1 MVVLRN
7 KAVKILHLIES
18 LEFGGAQRRL
28 VNDLRYIDKNR
39 FENIVCVLFNSL
51 SLEGEIAASGVKVY
65 RLDFKSVFNVPGFFR
80 LLKAIRVFKPD
91 IIHTQLFWA
100 DIFGRIAGK
109 ILGIQ
114 YVVSTIQS
122 SVYEPESGYLFSRK
136 RKLLDYVTGKMV
148 NGKYIAVSKSVKES
162 IIRRLGIKRNNIRV
176 IYNYVD
182 SSSLNKIDSGEADKL
197 KNELG
202 IADSDIVL
210 STVGRLNPPKGHRFL
225 FEAFSIL
232 KPEFPSL
239 KLLVVGDGQSR
250 SELGAYARSLG
261 IEKKIIFLGL
271 RQDAK
276 ELIAVSDIFVFPTL
290 SEGMPVS
297 LLEAMT
303 LRKVCVASSIG
314 PIREVIEDKKT
325 GYLFSPGNSQELA
338 SVLRSILKSGDGM
351 INEIAMRAA
360 RFVSEK
366 FDASKAV
373 DELSS
378 FYEEVNAENR
388 K

>member
-1 MVVLRN
+1 MKKVR
-7 KAVKILHLIES
+7 ILHVIEGLS
-18 LEFGGAQRRL
+18 LGGAERRL
-28 VNDLRYIDKNR
+28 INDLKLINKQRYECAVSI
-39 FENIVCVLFNSL
+39 LFNQFTLEEEISQSGFPIYKLNFRSFADL
-51 SLEGEIAASGVKVY
+51 S
-65 RLDFKSVFNVPGFFR
+65 GFRR
-80 LLKAIRVFKPD
+80 LLKLIKIFKPD

-109 ILGIQ
+109 ISGIPS
-114 YVVSTIQS
+114 VTTIQS
-122 SVYEPESGYLFSRK
+122 SVYEPESGCLFSRK
-136 RKLLDYVTGKMV
+136 RKLLDYITGKII
-148 NGKYIAVSKSVKES
+148 NGKYIAVSESVKKS
-162 IIRRLGIKRNNIRV
+162 IIKRLGIKEGNVRV

-182 SSSLNKIDSGEADKL
+182 SSCYDKTEQKTENNL

-202 IADSDIVL
+202 LTAGDIVL
-210 STVGRLNPPKGHRFL
+210 STVGRLNPAKGHNFL
-225 FEAFSIL
+225 FEALSVL
-232 KPEFPSL
+232 KPDFPSL
-239 KLLVVGDGQSR
+239 KLLIVGDGPSR
-250 SELGAYARSLG
+250 NELCGYARSLG
-261 IEKKIIFLGL
+261 IEKEVIFLGF

-303 LRKVCVASSIG
+303 LRKLCVASSIG

-351 INEIAMRAA
+351 SEIAMRGA

-378 FYEEVNAENR
+378 FYEEVYAENR

>member
-1 MVVLRN
+1 MKKVR
-7 KAVKILHLIES
+7 ILHVIEGLS
-18 LEFGGAQRRL
+18 LGGAERRL
-28 VNDLRYIDKNR
+28 INDLKLINKQR
-39 FENIVCVLFNSL
+39 FECAVSVLFNQFT
-51 SLEGEIAASGVKVY
+51 LEEEISKAGISIYK
-65 RLDFKSVFNVPGFFR
+65 LNFKSFADLAGFRR
-80 LLKAIRVFKPD
+80 LLKLIKIFKPD

-109 ILGIQ
+109 ISGIPS
-114 YVVSTIQS
+114 VTTIQS
-122 SVYEPESGYLFSRK
+122 SVYEPESGCLFSRK
-136 RKLLDYVTGKMV
+136 RKLLDYITGRIV
-148 NGKYIAVSKSVKES
+148 NGKYIAVSESVKES
-162 IIRRLGIKRNNIRV
+162 IIKRLGIKKGNVRV

-182 SSSLNKIDSGEADKL
+182 SSCYDKTDLKTENNL

-202 IADSDIVL
+202 LTSGDIVL
-210 STVGRLNPPKGHRFL
+210 STVGRLNPPKGHNFL
-225 FEAFSIL
+225 FEALSVL

-239 KLLVVGDGQSR
+239 KLLVVGDGPSR
-250 SELGAYARSLG
+250 KELSVYARSLG
-261 IEKKIIFLGL
+261 IEKKVIFLGL

-303 LRKVCVASSIG
+303 LQKLCVASSIG

-351 INEIAMRAA
+351 NEIAMRGA

-366 FDASKAV
+366 FNATKAV
-373 DELSS
+373 NELSS
-378 FYEEVNAENR
+378 FYEEVYAENR